1 VTGTYRQP
9 WNGLNLTGMFD
20 AVLPKFDTFKL
31 ADTLSKTLK
40 LVDTMK
46 LAETFRL
53 ADTVKLVDTVKL
65 AETFRLADTVKLV
78 DTVKLADLLGR
89 PSAIGVRS
97 HPQQVHRPGGH
108 FQYEEHVDSLE
119 RDRAVHMEEIAGQH
133 GRGLGAQEL
142 PPGRVGVPDR
152 RWRDAR
158 PLQDA
163 ADRGGSDTVTEFEQL
178 ALDSLVSPADILP
191 GHALD
196 QHGHRVIEGWTPET
210 VGIRPLLGDQ
220 ATMPP
225 QDRARRDQ
233 PMPPQHPRQPAD
245 QRGEH
250 RSIRPVQARPRVGSA
265 QHGDFMSQ
273 HQQFDVLGRRR
284 ATKQYQQVQ

>member
-158 PLQDA
+158 PLQ
-163 ADRGGSDTVTEFEQL
+163 
-178 ALDSLVSPADILP
+178 
-191 GHALD
+191 
-196 QHGHRVIEGWTPET
+196 
-210 VGIRPLLGDQ
+210 
-220 ATMPP
+220 M
-225 QDRARRDQ
+225 RRIVEA
-233 PMPPQHPRQPAD
+233 PTR
-245 QRGEH
+245 
-250 RSIRPVQARPRVGSA
+250 
-265 QHGDFMSQ
+265 
-273 HQQFDVLGRRR
+273 
-284 ATKQYQQVQ
+284 

>member
-1 VTGTYRQP
+1 MRMRRSAYRS
-9 WNGLNLTGMFD
+9 
-20 AVLPKFDTFKL
+20 AVVDTMKL
-31 ADTLSKTLK
+31 ANVANTVK
-40 LVDTMK
+40 LVDTVKLANVANTVKLVDTVK

-210 VGIRPLLGDQ
+210 VGTED
-220 ATMPP
+220 
-225 QDRARRDQ
+225 
-233 PMPPQHPRQPAD
+233 
-245 QRGEH
+245 
-250 RSIRPVQARPRVGSA
+250 S
-265 QHGDFMSQ
+265 
-273 HQQFDVLGRRR
+273 GRR
-284 ATKQYQQVQ
+284 

>member
-1 VTGTYRQP
+1 MVEA
-9 WNGLNLTGMFD
+9 W
-20 AVLPKFDTFKL
+20 
-31 ADTLSKTLK
+31 
-40 LVDTMK
+40 
-46 LAETFRL
+46 
-53 ADTVKLVDTVKL
+53 
-65 AETFRLADTVKLV
+65 
-78 DTVKLADLLGR
+78 
-89 PSAIGVRS
+89 
-97 HPQQVHRPGGH
+97 
-108 FQYEEHVDSLE
+108 
-119 RDRAVHMEEIAGQH
+119 
-133 GRGLGAQEL
+133 
-142 PPGRVGVPDR
+142 
-152 RWRDAR
+152 AR